1 MHVKIFIGLM
11 LPFAGTVLGALCVFF
26 IRKNF
31 KLSYR
36 RFICGFA
43 AGVMI
48 AASVWSLLI
57 PAMEYDSSQVLGI
70 FAFLPAT
77 LGVWAGVVFLMLIG
91 KLTDKIDCKL
101 KCNSLLGKAKRSFG
115 DNTMLFLSVTMH
127 NLPEGM
133 AVGVVYAAL
142 LTFPSGEAYGGAL
155 ALSLGIAIQNIPEGA
170 IISMPLSTEGMKKRN
185 AFGFGVASG
194 VIEPIGAILTLMMVP
209 IVLPI
214 LPFLLGFA
222 AGAMIY
228 AVVKELMP
236 SISEDQNSEIG
247 PLSFC
252 AGFSL
257 MMILDVVLG

>member
-1 MHVKIFIGLM
+1 MHVKILMGIM
-11 LPFAGTVLGALCVFF
+11 LPFIGTALGAFCVFF
-26 IRKNF
+26 IKKGF
-31 KLSYR
+31 SDGFR
-36 RFICGFA
+36 RAICGFA

-57 PAMEYDSSQVLGI
+57 PAMQYESSQQLGN

-77 LGVWAGVVFLMLIG
+77 SGLWCGILFLMLVG
-91 KLTDKIDCKL
+91 GFADKIDE
-101 KCNSLLGKAKRSFG
+101 NTLLHKAKRSFG
-115 DNTMLFLSVTMH
+115 DNTMLFLSVTLH

-142 LTFPSGEAYGGAL
+142 LAFPTGEAYGGAF

-170 IISMPLSTEGMKKRN
+170 IISMPLNADGMKKKKS
-185 AFGFGVASG
+185 FLLGVASG
-194 VIEPIGAILTLMMVP
+194 IIEPIGAILTLMMISV
-209 IVLPI
+209 VLPI

-228 AVVKELMP
+228 AVIKELIP
-236 SISEDQNSEIG
+236 SICENEGSNVG
-247 PLSFC
+247 TLSFS

-257 MMILDVVLG
+257 MMVLDIVLG

>member
-1 MHVKIFIGLM
+1 MQTKIFIGII
-11 LPFAGTVLGALCVFF
+11 LPFIGTSLGALCVFF
-26 IRKNF
+26 TKKGFNCRF
-31 KLSYR
+31 KR
-36 RFICGFA
+36 AICGFA

-57 PAMEYDSSQVLGI
+57 PAMQYESSQRLGA

-77 LGVWAGVVFLMLIG
+77 LGLWFGIILLMLVG
-91 KLTDKIDCKL
+91 NLADKIDE
-101 KCNSLLGKAKRSFG
+101 NTLLHKAKRSFG
-115 DNTMLFLSVTMH
+115 DNTMLFLSVTLH

-133 AVGVVYAAL
+133 AVGVAYAAL
-142 LTFPSGEAYGGAL
+142 LAFPSGEAYGGAF

-170 IISMPLSTEGMKKRN
+170 IISMPLNADGMKKGKS
-185 AFGFGVASG
+185 FLFGVASG
-194 VIEPIGAILTLMMVP
+194 IIELIGAILTLLAVW
-209 IVLPI
+209 IILPL

-236 SISEDQNSEIG
+236 SICECEGSNIG
-247 PLSFC
+247 ALSFS
-252 AGFSL
+252 AGFSI